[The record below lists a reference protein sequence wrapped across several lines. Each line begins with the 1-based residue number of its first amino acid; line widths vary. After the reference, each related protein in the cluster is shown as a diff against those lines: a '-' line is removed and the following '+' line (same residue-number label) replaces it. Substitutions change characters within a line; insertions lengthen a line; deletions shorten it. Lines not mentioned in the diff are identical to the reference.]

1 MFRGVNIMV
10 DAKFGCD
17 ESEASTAVPKE
28 LIASL
33 VNLIGFHD
41 GAGCNGDCDLFAAI
55 KFVP

>member
-1 MFRGVNIMV
+1 MLDTNF
-10 DAKFGCD
+10 KCD
-17 ESEASTAVPKE
+17 ESEASTLVPKE

-41 GAGCNGDCDLFAAI
+41 GAGCNDDCDLFAAI